1 MHINPQSSVHSNHS
15 YNVLATK
22 HRNIS
27 NCEKNCQEN
36 KSQKIRF
43 QFSTPV
49 YYHDIPKDVHSR
61 KFEKGANKSRK
72 KKIETSRQKDAT
84 RTMLSDF
91 LQTQVQKLNCRSMEA
106 CWPNLWANTAVKRRT
121 WDFPYPAMR
130 KLVHALAAAR
140 ERERERGC
148 TTVRQDLGFRIR
160 RTTTTRQKTK
170 IRRGKVSELIDER
183 D

>member
-1 MHINPQSSVHSNHS
+1 
-15 YNVLATK
+15 
-22 HRNIS
+22 
-27 NCEKNCQEN
+27 
-36 KSQKIRF
+36 
-43 QFSTPV
+43 
-49 YYHDIPKDVHSR
+49 
-61 KFEKGANKSRK
+61 
-72 KKIETSRQKDAT
+72 
-84 RTMLSDF
+84 
-91 LQTQVQKLNCRSMEA
+91 LNCRSMEA